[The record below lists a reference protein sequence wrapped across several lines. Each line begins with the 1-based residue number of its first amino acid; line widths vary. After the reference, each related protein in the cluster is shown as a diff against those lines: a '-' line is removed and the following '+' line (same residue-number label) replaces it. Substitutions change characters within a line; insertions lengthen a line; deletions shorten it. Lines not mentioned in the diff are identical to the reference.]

1 VIETSKRV
9 RSLPKLVGPTPQRR
23 EARVVLIDDN
33 ELVRS
38 GLRSLVSAARGLEV
52 VGEASNGRAALA
64 LCGLLHPELVL
75 VDACMPDIDGLTVVR
90 TIAIRCPKSAPW

>member
-1 VIETSKRV
+1 
-9 RSLPKLVGPTPQRR
+9 
-23 EARVVLIDDN
+23 
-33 ELVRS
+33 
-38 GLRSLVSAARGLEV
+38 